1 MHTHLYFPAFSR
13 SWYFEMYK
21 GLVYYGNVSMKRLSS
36 HFQHLPFYFV
46 TLQSAKYYIANDR
59 VVRSNRG
66 ETDCL
71 LVLKKSSTMLWK
83 QFIYIFLRIW
93 FEVLYLRQYQEL
105 GWLRGHQERIHL
117 PSHCQSL
124 RQNKRRRQKRR
135 SVSWRVCE
143 KVLNRRSVLSHRKGR
158 RV

>member
-1 MHTHLYFPAFSR
+1 MYTHLYFPAFSR
-13 SWYFEMYK
+13 SWYFGVYK

-71 LVLKKSSTMLWK
+71 LVLKKFYDVMKTVY
-83 QFIYIFLRIW
+83 IYFLRIW

-117 PSHCQSL
+117 PSHLQSL

-135 SVSWRVCE
+135 SVSWRVWE
-143 KVLNRRSVLSHRKGR
+143 NLLNRRNVLSHRKGR
-158 RV
+158 LV

>member
-13 SWYFEMYK
+13 SWYFGMYK
-21 GLVYYGNVSMKRLSS
+21 GLVYYRNVSMKRLSS

-46 TLQSAKYYIANDR
+46 TLQSAKYNIANDR
-59 VVRSNRG
+59 IVRSNRG

-71 LVLKKSSTMLWK
+71 LVLKKFYDVMKTVY
-83 QFIYIFLRIW
+83 IYFLRIW
-93 FEVLYLRQYQEL
+93 FEVLFLRQYQEL
-105 GWLRGHQERIHL
+105 GWLRRHQERTHL
-117 PSHCQSL
+117 PFHCQSL
-124 RQNKRRRQKRR
+124 RQNKRRHQKRR

-143 KVLNRRSVLSHRKGR
+143 RLLNRRSVLSHRKGR

>member
-13 SWYFEMYK
+13 SWYFGMYK

-71 LVLKKSSTMLWK
+71 LVLKKFYDVVKTVY
-83 QFIYIFLRIW
+83 IYFLRIW

-105 GWLRGHQERIHL
+105 GWLRRHQERTHL
-117 PSHCQSL
+117 PSHLQSL

-135 SVSWRVCE
+135 SVSWRVWE
-143 KVLNRRSVLSHRKGR
+143 SLLNRRNVLSHRKGR
-158 RV
+158 LV